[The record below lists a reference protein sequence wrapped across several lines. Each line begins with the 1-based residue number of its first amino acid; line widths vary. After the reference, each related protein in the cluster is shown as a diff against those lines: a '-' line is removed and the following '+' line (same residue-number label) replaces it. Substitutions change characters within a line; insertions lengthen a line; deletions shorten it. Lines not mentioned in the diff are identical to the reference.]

1 MVTVLAENPPAPG
14 KNVKAVKT
22 VASFRF
28 SENDKEK
35 LLERFR
41 EQAQGVRFVSD
52 LQKIVALHISNKESH
67 KRVGAAAAAMRSNAS
82 AIQKAARQ
90 LKKAVGLLDGGEKG
104 LLGQLMWTVDKRR
117 YAPAAFSVDQVA
129 EAAYVLE
136 EAARKLTQGGRGGR
150 SSLQLEEL
158 IRDVY
163 AAYVVRFNSKPD
175 LSTAK
180 DNGFAFALKVCLS
193 ATGEPTRISGQS
205 LRDAINA

>member
-1 MVTVLAENPPAPG
+1 
-14 KNVKAVKT
+14 VKAVKT
-22 VASFRF
+22 VAPFRF
-28 SENDKEK
+28 SDRDKEK
-35 LLERFR
+35 LMERFR
-41 EQAQGVRFVSD
+41 EKTPGVRFVSD
-52 LQKIVALHISNKESH
+52 LQKIVELHISNRESH

-104 LLGQLMWTVDKRR
+104 LLGQLMWTIDKRR

-163 AAYVVRFNSKPD
+163 AAYVVRFNDKPE
-175 LSTAK
+175 LSTARNN
-180 DNGFAFALKVCLS
+180 DFAFALKVCLG
-193 ATGEPTRISGQS
+193 ATGEPTRISVQVM
-205 LRDAINA
+205 REAINA

>member
-1 MVTVLAENPPAPG
+1 MVTVLAENAPAPG

-22 VASFRF
+22 VAPFRF
-28 SENDKEK
+28 ADRDKEK

-41 EQAQGVRFVSD
+41 EKAQGMRFVSD
-52 LQKIVALHISNKESH
+52 LQKIVELHHSNRENH
-67 KRVGAAAAAMRSNAS
+67 RRVGAAAAAMRSNAG

-90 LKKAVGLLDGGEKG
+90 LKKAVGLLEEGEKG

-163 AAYVVRFNSKPD
+163 AAYVVRFNNTPE
-175 LSTAK
+175 LSTTK
-180 DNGFAFALKVCLS
+180 DNDFALALKVCLG
-193 ATGEPTRISGQS
+193 ATGEPTRISAQS
-205 LRDAINA
+205 LREAINA